1 MDGITSPKC
10 DTHVSNLFVLYYA
23 EILTIFF
30 KENQKKK
37 ITIFGKMY
45 PGFFTSKFKVISHK
59 IQNLQH
65 FSLKLKYFETLKS
78 EFNFGCKYNILL
90 Q

>member
-30 KENQKKK
+30 KENKK
-37 ITIFGKMY
+37 IAIFGKMY
-45 PGFFTSKFKVISHK
+45 PVFFTSKFKVISLK

-65 FSLKLKYFETLKS
+65 FSLKLKYFKTLKS
-78 EFNFGCKYNILL
+78 EFNFGCKYDILL

>member
-30 KENQKKK
+30 KENQKKNNNIWK
-37 ITIFGKMY
+37 NVSWFFYFQVQSNITQNSELAT
-45 PGFFTSKFKVISHK
+45 FFPEIE
-59 IQNLQH
+59 IGI
-65 FSLKLKYFETLKS
+65 LKP
-78 EFNFGCKYNILL
+78 
-90 Q
+90 

>member
-30 KENQKKK
+30 KGKQKK
-37 ITIFGKMY
+37 IAIFGKMY
-45 PGFFTSKFKVISHK
+45 PDFFTSKFKVISHK

-78 EFNFGCKYNILL
+78 EFNFGCKYDILL

>member
-30 KENQKKK
+30 KENKKNNNIWK
-37 ITIFGKMY
+37 NVSW
-45 PGFFTSKFKVISHK
+45 FFINDKFESCWFQVADPFCY
-59 IQNLQH
+59 L
-65 FSLKLKYFETLKS
+65 TLC
-78 EFNFGCKYNILL
+78 F
-90 Q
+90 

>member
-30 KENQKKK
+30 KENKKNSNVWK
-37 ITIFGKMY
+37 NV
-45 PGFFTSKFKVISHK
+45 S
-59 IQNLQH
+59 
-65 FSLKLKYFETLKS
+65 
-78 EFNFGCKYNILL
+78 
-90 Q
+90 

>member
-30 KENQKKK
+30 KENKKK
-37 ITIFGKMY
+37 CPNFIRTEDHHQ
-45 PGFFTSKFKVISHK
+45 IS
-59 IQNLQH
+59 
-65 FSLKLKYFETLKS
+65 
-78 EFNFGCKYNILL
+78 
-90 Q
+90 

>member
-30 KENQKKK
+30 KENKNKNNN
-37 ITIFGKMY
+37 IWKMY
-45 PGFFTSKFKVISHK
+45 PDFFTSKFKVISLK

-65 FSLKLKYFETLKS
+65 FSLKLKYFKTLKS

>member
-30 KENQKKK
+30 KEIQKKNNNIWK
-37 ITIFGKMY
+37 NVS
-45 PGFFTSKFKVISHK
+45 FFFASKFKVISHK

-65 FSLKLKYFETLKS
+65 FSLKLK
-78 EFNFGCKYNILL
+78 
-90 Q
+90 